1 MSQAAAQ
8 AAAFYREVAD
18 TGILWTIRDD
28 AGFPAP
34 LTQGGKRA
42 LPFWSSRA
50 RAEKIVNTVAAYSG
64 FQVLPVSWQ
73 EFCKQ
78 WVPGL
83 REDGLL
89 VGVNW
94 SGVRAL
100 GYDLEPEELAA
111 IVRMRMEQGEM
122 EQPGKA

>member
-1 MSQAAAQ
+1 MSQAGSQ
-8 AAAFYREVAD
+8 AAAFYREVAENAA
-18 TGILWTIRDD
+18 LWTIRDEN
-28 AGFPAP
+28 GFPAP

-50 RAEKIVNTVAAYSG
+50 RAEKIVKTVAAYSG
-64 FQVLPVSWQ
+64 FEVMPVSWQ
-73 EFCKQ
+73 DFCEQ

-83 REDGLL
+83 SEDGLL

-94 SGVRAL
+94 SGARAL

-111 IVRMRMEQGEM
+111 NVRMRMEQKEK
-122 EQPGKA
+122 KASR